1 MPELPEVETTA
12 SDLRPDI
19 VGQQITGVH
28 VLWERTVAEPGAGAL
43 VELLPGQRII
53 DVGRRGKYIMMALD
67 SGMTLICHLRMT
79 GRLRVEPGGD
89 EAGAEPPDVEPYVR
103 AWFDLGDGRRLV
115 FADMRK
121 FGRIWLAGNRQDVVG
136 KLGPEPLDPGFTA
149 EVLGDRLRRRHPAI
163 KALLLDQ
170 TVVAGLGNIYADEA
184 LHSAGIHPLRR
195 GDSLAED
202 EVVRLHAAIV
212 TVLNAAVRGRG
223 TTLRDYRP
231 PYGERGNFFDEL
243 KVYQRT
249 DQPCVKCGEP
259 IRRIRVTQ
267 RSTHFCPRC
276 QPEPL

>member
-12 SDLRPDI
+12 GDLRPDI
-19 VGQQITGVH
+19 VGQEITGVH
-28 VLWERTVAEPGAGAL
+28 VLWERTVAEPGVEAL
-43 VELLPGQRII
+43 ANLLPGQRVV

-79 GRLRVEPGGD
+79 GRLRVEPGG
-89 EAGAEPPDVEPYVR
+89 AEVPADPYVR

-121 FGRIWLAGNRQDVVG
+121 FGRIWLAGDRQDVVG
-136 KLGPEPLDPGFTA
+136 KLGPEPLEPGFTS
-149 EVLGDRLRRRHPAI
+149 EVLAERLRRRHAAI

-170 TVVAGLGNIYADEA
+170 RVVAGLGNIYADEA
-184 LHSAGIHPLRR
+184 LHAAGIHPLRR
-195 GDSLAED
+195 GDSLTDAEID
-202 EVVRLHAAIV
+202 SLHRAIV
-212 TVLNAAVRGRG
+212 TILRAAVRGRG

-243 KVYQRT
+243 QVYQRT
-249 DQPCVKCGEP
+249 DQPCPQCGEP

-276 QPEPL
+276 QPEG